1 VPIPGQADRP
11 VALVTGGCSGIGLAT
26 ARLLW
31 TKGYCV
37 HIVDVRTSGEG
48 REVTERTEGLLHEA
62 SVADLG
68 RASEV
73 VQAVQRH
80 SGRLDGLVN
89 NAGVNRDGMVWKLSE
104 ADWDDV
110 LGVDLK
116 GVFAYSRAAVPV
128 FREQGSGAIVNV
140 ASTLALRARRG
151 LSNYIAAK
159 SGVVGLTKALAKEL
173 GSFGVRVNAVAPG
186 FTRTS
191 LSEHI
196 PQETAQ
202 RLLDDTPLGR
212 FAQPEDVA
220 EVIHF
225 LLSPAARHVSGA
237 VIPVDG
243 GMSA

>member
-1 VPIPGQADRP
+1 MPAAMDRP

-37 HIVDVRTSGEG
+37 HIVDVRSSGEG
-48 REVTERTEGLLHEA
+48 REVTDRTGGLLHEA
-62 SVADLG
+62 DVANIARAEQVLETVAAHGG
-68 RASEV
+68 RF
-73 VQAVQRH
+73 
-80 SGRLDGLVN
+80 DGLVN
-89 NAGVNRDGMVWKLSE
+89 NAGINRDGMVWKLSE
-104 ADWDDV
+104 EDWDQV

-116 GVFAYSRAAVPV
+116 GVFAYSRAAVPHL
-128 FREQGSGAIVNV
+128 RAHGGGAIVNV

-151 LSNYIAAK
+151 LSNYVAAK
-159 SGVVGLTKALAKEL
+159 AGVVGLTKALAKEL
-173 GSFGVRVNAVAPG
+173 GAFGVRVNAVAPG
-186 FTRTS
+186 FTRTG

-202 RLLDDTPLGR
+202 RLLAETPLGR

-220 EVIHF
+220 EVIAF

-237 VIPVDG
+237 VVPVDG